1 MVEYNNLR
9 KTVNTTSGDIVS
21 QIINPSTPGK
31 ERNRLSKAIVIT
43 IRAFM
48 RQEKPDKNTKDMLAF
63 IILALRE
70 ISNGIDKSV
79 TAWEKRGYWIKADK
93 YRMEWEW
100 TSQYADQLHAAFN
113 NEKWSEITAL
123 LMQIMGRFSDIKVSD
138 KHRMG
143 KPWIGAL
150 KKYQA

>member
-70 ISNGIDKSV
+70 ISDGIDKSV

-100 TSQYADQLHAAFN
+100 TSQYADQLHAAFK
-113 NEKWSEITAL
+113 NEKWSEISAL
-123 LMQIMGRFSDIKVSD
+123 LMQTMGRFSDIKVSD

-150 KKYQA
+150 KQYQA

>member
-150 KKYQA
+150 KQYQA

>member
-21 QIINPSTPGK
+21 QIISPSTPGK

-150 KKYQA
+150 KQYQA

>member
-9 KTVNTTSGDIVS
+9 KIVKTTPGDIVS

-150 KKYQA
+150 KQYQA

>member
-9 KTVNTTSGDIVS
+9 KTVNTTSGAIVS

-70 ISNGIDKSV
+70 ISDGIDKSV
-79 TAWEKRGYWIKADK
+79 IAWEKRGYWIKADK
-93 YRMEWEW
+93 YRIEWEW
-100 TSQYADQLHAAFN
+100 TSQYADQLDTAFE
-113 NEKWSEITAL
+113 NEKWSEISAM
-123 LMQIMGRFSDIKVSD
+123 LMEIMGRFSGIKVSD

-150 KKYQA
+150 KQYKT